1 MTSEKSREYCESDPF
16 ELCIRD
22 LLVGWDVSDDFIER
36 MVPMVES
43 IYHSKLSL
51 EKRDTLMSIAFD
63 TVLKKARQESVRSR
77 RQRTV
82 HGRIN
87 GARLA
92 RPRKSGTED

>member
-1 MTSEKSREYCESDPF
+1 MKSEKQRESCGSDPF

-22 LLVGWDVSDDFIER
+22 LLVGWDVSDDFIGR

-51 EKRDTLMSIAFD
+51 EKRDILMSIALD
-63 TVLKKARQESVRSR
+63 TVLKKARQESARSR
-77 RQRTV
+77 RRRTV
-82 HGRIN
+82 LGRIN
-87 GARLA
+87 SVRLA